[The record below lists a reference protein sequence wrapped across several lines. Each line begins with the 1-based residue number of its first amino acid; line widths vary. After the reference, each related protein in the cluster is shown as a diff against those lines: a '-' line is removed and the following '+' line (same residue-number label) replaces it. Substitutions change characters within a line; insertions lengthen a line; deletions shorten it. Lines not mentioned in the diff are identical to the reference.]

1 MRKMEIDEN
10 KLWFC
15 ERKGYHIMYKEWIK
29 DD

>member
-1 MRKMEIDEN
+1 MEIDEN

-15 ERKGYHIMYKEWIK
+15 ERKGYHIMYKGWIK